1 MYRLWVHYQSFVLSF
16 VAAPTSQCCLIGYN
30 IPTVCQSPLRLVRKP
45 TRSILDL
52 EDGSGSD

>member
-1 MYRLWVHYQSFVLSF
+1 MYRLWVHYQSFVLLF
-16 VAAPTSQCCLIGYN
+16 VAAPTSPCCLIGYS

-52 EDGSGSD
+52 GDASDSD